1 MRVDSEVNADPV
13 DPQSRIVTE
22 PAGEKRLLKAPLAGA
37 VLFGVGTPTIEAAR
51 QRRFDEG
58 RFGGECG
65 SGGSA
70 EPNRDRA
77 RRREAPPK
85 KAPKT
90 SVFLGF
96 FYLGLCSFPKVN
108 TEWTQFFQNGIP

>member
-1 MRVDSEVNADPV
+1 MAPPNK
-13 DPQSRIVTE
+13 T
-22 PAGEKRLLKAPLAGA
+22 APLVGA
-37 VLFGVGTPTIEAAR
+37 VLFGCVTPTIEAAR

-77 RRREAPPK
+77 QRREAPPNK
-85 KAPKT
+85 TAP
-90 SVFLGF
+90 LGVH
-96 FYLGLCSFPKVN
+96 LSSKSR
-108 TEWTQFFQNGIP
+108 Q

>member
-37 VLFGVGTPTIEAAR
+37 VLFGAGTPSIEAAR

-58 RFGGECG
+58 RFGGE
-65 SGGSA
+65 
-70 EPNRDRA
+70 
-77 RRREAPPK
+77 
-85 KAPKT
+85 
-90 SVFLGF
+90 
-96 FYLGLCSFPKVN
+96 
-108 TEWTQFFQNGIP
+108 